1 MKLAILES
9 PFRSADPAEAAK
21 NVEYARALMRHLLK
35 NGIAPY
41 ASHLLYTQP
50 GVLDDNDPGER
61 ELGIEAGLVW
71 ASVIRTVYVGIDRG
85 ISEGM
90 RYGIDRHEREGR
102 TVLMLSLPEW
112 RLVDRDGPVYVP
124 QTDKARAAVKR
135 SVDLNGPSRPFD
147 DVFAE
152 QEKRR
157 GDEVTEALSDMSL
170 EVE

>member
-9 PFRSADPAEAAK
+9 PFRNADPAEAAK

-50 GVLDDNDPGER
+50 GVLDDNAPEER
-61 ELGIEAGLVW
+61 ELGINAGLLW
-71 ASVIRTVYVGIDRG
+71 ASVISTVYVGIDRG

-90 RYGIDRHEREGR
+90 RYGIQKHVREGR
-102 TVLMLSLPEW
+102 TVIEVSLPEW
-112 RLVDRDGPVYVP
+112 RKPG
-124 QTDKARAAVKR
+124 QKEA
-135 SVDLNGPSRPFD
+135 
-147 DVFAE
+147 
-152 QEKRR
+152 
-157 GDEVTEALSDMSL
+157 TEALSDMSL